1 MLALRSATGWSDHMT
16 ASPPA
21 YDAGFVHSALFYRSE
36 QQYLDLVMTAVSE
49 ALSNY
54 EPVWVGVPG
63 DKLAS
68 LYDALGPVADDTEVT
83 LADITEVGRNPAR
96 LLGVVGG
103 FVERHRHRPVRLI
116 GEPVWAGRSAVEYP
130 ACVQHEALVNLAL
143 DGHRGT
149 GLCLYDASRLADSV
163 LADARITHPLI
174 WVDGS
179 YQRSADYA
187 IDVALQ
193 RCNEPLTTS
202 PAAVTYTVSDLANL
216 SAARQQ
222 GSRYGRLLGLP
233 ADSIANL
240 QLIITELATNSLQH
254 GNGTCQL
261 AFWEHSGYLVCEARD
276 TGFLDDPLAGRR
288 PPNGDGKSPRGLF
301 VVNALAD
308 LVRIHTTPSG
318 TTIQVLVRLDRPAEG
333 AR

>member
-1 MLALRSATGWSDHMT
+1 MT

-21 YDAGFVHSALFYRSE
+21 HDAGFVHSALFYQSE
-36 QQYLDLVMTAVSE
+36 QEYVDLVVASVNE

-54 EPVWVGVPG
+54 EPVWVAVPG

-68 LYDALGPVADDTEVT
+68 LYEALGPVADDTEVT
-83 LADITEVGRNPAR
+83 LADMTEVGRNPAR

-116 GEPVWAGRSAVEYP
+116 GEPVWAGRTAVEYP
-130 ACVQHEALVNLAL
+130 ACVQHEALTNLAL
-143 DGHRGT
+143 DGHRGAA
-149 GLCLYDASRLADSV
+149 LCLYDASRLDDSV

-174 WVDGS
+174 CVDGS

-202 PAAVTYTVSDLANL
+202 PAAVTYTVSELANL

-222 GSRYGRLLGLP
+222 GSRYGRLLGL
-233 ADSIANL
+233 AAETIANL

-254 GNGTCQL
+254 GNGTCRL

-308 LVRIHTTPSG
+308 LVRIHTTSDG
-318 TTIQVLVRLDRPAEG
+318 TTIQVFLRLDRRGEEDS
-333 AR
+333 

>member
-1 MLALRSATGWSDHMT
+1 
-16 ASPPA
+16 
-21 YDAGFVHSALFYRSE
+21 
-36 QQYLDLVMTAVSE
+36 
-49 ALSNY
+49 
-54 EPVWVGVPG
+54 
-63 DKLAS
+63 
-68 LYDALGPVADDTEVT
+68 VT

-103 FVERHRHRPVRLI
+103 FAERHRHRPVRLI
-116 GEPVWAGRSAVEYP
+116 GEPVWPGRTAVEYP
-130 ACVQHEALVNLAL
+130 ACVQHEALVNLAF

-149 GLCLYDASRLADSV
+149 GLCLYDASRLPDTV

-174 WVDGS
+174 CVDGS

-202 PAAVTYTVSDLANL
+202 LAAVTYTVSELANL

-233 ADSIANL
+233 ADSIADL

-254 GNGTCQL
+254 GNGRCRL

-276 TGFLDDPLAGRR
+276 TGILDDPLAGRR

-308 LVRIHTTPSG
+308 LVRIHATPAG
-318 TTIQVLVRLDRPAEG
+318 TTIQVFLRLGRLTEDAS
-333 AR
+333 